1 MLTACGYPITGQNLV
16 ERFCGMSD
24 PEMLEIIQREWGRAL
39 PTSYAEHVG
48 LRIEAGF
55 RQSLAPIKG
64 VVEALDSLKLPI
76 CVASSSRLEQIRQK
90 LKITGLIRCPTPSVM
105 LADPPVRRRSAF
117 RSRRRTPASPPARSR
132 CSRVRPRHASRGAV
146 FEDPQISHIGVDD
159 IKDLAPSALSAQ
171 SVHSGPSL

>member
-1 MLTACGYPITGQNLV
+1 MTASPLFRRRSSKTPCNRGASIDDKAHPDMLTACGYPITGQNLV

-76 CVASSSRLEQIRQK
+76 CVASSSRLEQIRQ
-90 LKITGLIRCPTPSVM
+90 
-105 LADPPVRRRSAF
+105 
-117 RSRRRTPASPPARSR
+117 
-132 CSRVRPRHASRGAV
+132 
-146 FEDPQISHIGVDD
+146 
-159 IKDLAPSALSAQ
+159 
-171 SVHSGPSL
+171 